1 MRYLPT
7 GKKMG
12 EADRHT
18 IDGIGIPSLVL
29 MERAALQCLHVI
41 EARQID
47 TGNVLIVCG
56 SGNNGGDGFALARLF
71 LEKGVHPTV
80 IFVGKEASRSEEC
93 TTQMEIFKTL
103 GGEIFSEIP
112 EKDYTLVVD
121 AIFGVGLSREISGR
135 YATILETMNQLKG
148 IKLAMDIPSGV
159 SAENGQILGIG
170 FRADYTVSM
179 QCEKLG
185 TVLFPGKEYAGEV
198 FAVPIGIDETYF
210 TKQKEVVRTCDRKDL
225 KSVLPR
231 RLMNSHKGTYGKV
244 LLIAGSEGMS
254 GAAFFSA
261 AAAYGIGAGLVKIYT
276 PESNRQVLQQLLPE
290 AIITTYEEE
299 SVSSVTEWADVIG
312 IGPGL
317 SKGKKAAEILET
329 VLTQAEVPCV
339 IDADGLNLLAEQNRL
354 ELLKTRKQAT
364 VLTPHMKEM
373 SRLLGGK
380 PVAEIQTGRFEIL
393 KKFVEEYSVTCVL
406 KDARTLVMKQDE
418 HPYLNTT
425 GNQAMAKGGSG
436 DVLTGVITG
445 LLAQRISA
453 YDAAI
458 TGVFLHG
465 MAGDQAKKEK
475 GSYGVLAR
483 DLIHEIE
490 YCERWQ

>member
-80 IFVGKEASRSEEC
+80 TFVGKEASRSEEC

-276 PESNRQVLQQLLPE
+276 PESNPQVLQQL
-290 AIITTYEEE
+290 Y
-299 SVSSVTEWADVIG
+299 
-312 IGPGL
+312 
-317 SKGKKAAEILET
+317 
-329 VLTQAEVPCV
+329 
-339 IDADGLNLLAEQNRL
+339 
-354 ELLKTRKQAT
+354 RKQ
-364 VLTPHMKEM
+364 L
-373 SRLLGGK
+373 
-380 PVAEIQTGRFEIL
+380 
-393 KKFVEEYSVTCVL
+393 
-406 KDARTLVMKQDE
+406 
-418 HPYLNTT
+418 
-425 GNQAMAKGGSG
+425 
-436 DVLTGVITG
+436 
-445 LLAQRISA
+445 
-453 YDAAI
+453 
-458 TGVFLHG
+458 
-465 MAGDQAKKEK
+465 
-475 GSYGVLAR
+475 
-483 DLIHEIE
+483 
-490 YCERWQ
+490 